1 MKIIDVPQ
9 AGKRGINVSQGG
21 RYGQVSRALV
31 IPTNPRTEYQLER
44 RQWLGNLAINWRS
57 ITEAQRIAWNTAAG
71 EIQSR
76 PVLGQ
81 SGPLTGEQF
90 YIRTNLN
97 LLIVGEPQVAVPPT
111 APSFDSNVVQSL
123 ELTNTSGTVAI
134 KVVCSGSSD
143 AFNLIYAAPPKSAG
157 RFAVNDFYFLG
168 ELPEVSGGKADLTA
182 LYTAKFGAPAV
193 GKKVFIRTK
202 QVLDGF
208 ADIPHQ
214 FSGVVPASS

>member
-21 RYGQVSRALV
+21 RYGQISRALV
-31 IPTNPRTEYQLER
+31 IPTNPRSEYQLER
-44 RQWLGNLAINWRS
+44 RQWLGNLAINWRG
-57 ITEAQRIAWNTAAG
+57 ITEAQRIAWNTAAS

-76 PVLGQ
+76 AKLGQ

-97 LLIVGEPQVAVPPT
+97 LMIVGEPQVTTPPT
-111 APSFDSNVVQSL
+111 APSFDSNVVQSI
-123 ELTNTSGTVAI
+123 ELTNVSNVVAI
-134 KVVCSGSSD
+134 KLVCSGSSD
-143 AFNLIYAAPPKSAG
+143 AFNLIYASKPKSAG

-168 ELPEVSGGKADLTA
+168 ELPEVVSGKADITA
-182 LYTAKFGAPAV
+182 LYAAKFGAPAV
-193 GKKVFIRTK
+193 GKKVFVRTK

-214 FSGVVPASS
+214 FSGTVPASS